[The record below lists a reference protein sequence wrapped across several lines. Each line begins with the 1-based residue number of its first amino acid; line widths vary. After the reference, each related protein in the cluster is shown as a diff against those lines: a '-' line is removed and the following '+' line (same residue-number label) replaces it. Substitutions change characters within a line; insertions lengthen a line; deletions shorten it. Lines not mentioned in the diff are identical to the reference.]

1 MGQDRWMPTEMS
13 ESYYQNNREA
23 RLAYQKKYYKVHAEL
38 LKRKRE
44 LEVVLD
50 PEKVDARKAYNRA
63 YFLKNRASI
72 MEKRASRRKKVT
84 EQQNN
89 DTSN

>member
-1 MGQDRWMPTEMS
+1 MNDEINAT
-13 ESYYQNNREA
+13 YYQKNREA
-23 RLAYQKKYYKVHAEL
+23 RCAYQKEYYKLHSGL

-44 LEVVLD
+44 LEIVLN

-72 MEKRASRRKKVT
+72 MEKRAARRKQVT
-84 EQQNN
+84 A
-89 DTSN
+89 